1 MNLKQKAE
9 SFAAMKAFRYVSKD
23 PDTNIPKLINK
34 LIKIDKQGHIT
45 PYVEK
50 INAAF
55 NDKENGTRLYIDN
68 IWRDIDQHQ
77 LEQLFRALVVNE
89 TMLYTDVRVKAREKY
104 NCNVPWAVLMDP
116 TSACNLKCTGCWAA
130 EYGQRQNLSLEELE
144 DIISQ
149 SEELGCYIFL
159 YSGGEPMVRKKDII
173 TLCERHP
180 ECAFMAFT
188 NGTLID
194 EAFADEMLRVG
205 NFIPA
210 ISVEGFEKETDFRRG
225 EGTFKKT
232 MRAMEILRK
241 KKLMFGISCCY
252 TSKNTEFIG
261 SEEYT
266 DAMINWGAKFVWYF
280 TYMPVGKDAVPE
292 LMATA
297 EQREFMYRQV
307 RGMRGKK
314 PIFFMDFWN
323 DGEYVGGCIAG
334 GRCFLHINAAGDI
347 EPCAFIHYSDA
358 NIRTDKLIDAYRKPL
373 FMAYH
378 NNQPFNSN
386 MLRPCPALD
395 NPDALTKMVDESGAR
410 STDMLAPESACEFCG
425 RCREKAE
432 KWAPVA
438 EKIWTSSPACT
449 APLRPTVVPYAK
461 KQNVRL

>member
-9 SFAAMKAFRYVSKD
+9 SIAAMKAFRYVSKD
-23 PDTNIPKLINK
+23 PDNNIPKLIKK
-34 LIKIDKQGHIT
+34 LEKIDRKGHIT

-50 INAAF
+50 INNAF
-55 NDKENGTRLYIDN
+55 SDNENGTRLYIKN
-68 IWRDIDQHQ
+68 IWRDINQHQ

-130 EYGQRQNLSLEELE
+130 EYGHQQNLSLEELE
-144 DIISQ
+144 DIIKQ
-149 SEELGCYIFL
+149 SEKLGCYIFL
-159 YSGGEPMVRKKDII
+159 YSGGEPLARKKDII

-205 NFIPA
+205 NFVPA

-232 MRAMEILRK
+232 MRAMEILRS

-252 TSKNTEFIG
+252 TSKNAEFIG

-266 DAMINWGAKFVWYF
+266 DAMIDWGAKFAWYF
-280 TYMPVGKDAVPE
+280 TYMPVGRDAVPE

-297 EQREFMYRQV
+297 EQREFMYHQIRK
-307 RGMRGKK
+307 MRGKK

-334 GRCFLHINAAGDI
+334 GRCFLHINASGDI

-358 NIRTDKLIDAYRKPL
+358 NIRTDRLLDAYRKPL

-378 NNQPFNSN
+378 DNQPFNDN

-395 NPDALTKMVDESGAR
+395 NPEALIKLVEESGAK
-410 STDMLAPESACEFCG
+410 STDMLAPESACDFCS
-425 RCREKAE
+425 RCREKAD

-438 EKIWTSSPACT
+438 EKLWRNSPACT
-449 APLRPTVVPYAK
+449 APLRPTVVPFAK
-461 KQNVRL
+461 KQSD

>member
-210 ISVEGFEKETDFRRG
+210 
-225 EGTFKKT
+225 
-232 MRAMEILRK
+232 
-241 KKLMFGISCCY
+241 
-252 TSKNTEFIG
+252 
-261 SEEYT
+261 
-266 DAMINWGAKFVWYF
+266 
-280 TYMPVGKDAVPE
+280 
-292 LMATA
+292 
-297 EQREFMYRQV
+297 
-307 RGMRGKK
+307 
-314 PIFFMDFWN
+314 
-323 DGEYVGGCIAG
+323 
-334 GRCFLHINAAGDI
+334 
-347 EPCAFIHYSDA
+347 
-358 NIRTDKLIDAYRKPL
+358 
-373 FMAYH
+373 
-378 NNQPFNSN
+378 NS
-386 MLRPCPALD
+386 L
-395 NPDALTKMVDESGAR
+395 
-410 STDMLAPESACEFCG
+410 
-425 RCREKAE
+425 
-432 KWAPVA
+432 
-438 EKIWTSSPACT
+438 
-449 APLRPTVVPYAK
+449 
-461 KQNVRL
+461 